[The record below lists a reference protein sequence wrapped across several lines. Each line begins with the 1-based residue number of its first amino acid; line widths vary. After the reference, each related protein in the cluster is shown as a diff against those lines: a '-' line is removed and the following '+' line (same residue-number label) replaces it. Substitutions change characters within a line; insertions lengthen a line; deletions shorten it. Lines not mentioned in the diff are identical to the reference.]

1 MNSDFSEWFKIK
13 PFLFNLSVKMQFF
26 IYLFIFYISKEH
38 SISFLTFYLIY
49 SVTQGAILGLVLFN
63 LYMLSL
69 GYVIRKYT
77 LQKNNKT
84 TTTTTKTA
92 AVVAR
97 TSL

>member
-1 MNSDFSEWFKIK
+1 
-13 PFLFNLSVKMQFF
+13 MQFF
-26 IYLFIFYISKEH
+26 IYFFFYISKEH

-77 LQKNNKT
+77 LQKKQQKT
-84 TTTTTKTA
+84 TTTTKQQLWLPELHCKNLEATF
-92 AVVAR
+92 
-97 TSL
+97 